1 MSRRRVVIT
10 GMGAV
15 SPYGVG
21 VAPLWQ
27 GLREGRSAIA
37 PLRHPDAAR
46 VRMKVAAQLPEGIDL
61 AAMMSES
68 MLPLLDRC
76 SQFVV
81 AASNEAVAQCGFDLR
96 AEGERIGAI
105 IGTGIGGVTSHDEQS
120 RRLYGENAER
130 MHPLTI
136 VRTMVNAPASH
147 VSMVHGLRG
156 PVFSVSSAC
165 ASANHAV
172 AQALAMIRSGAADV
186 MLTGGTE
193 ACLTFGL
200 LKAWDA
206 MRVVADDTCR
216 PFSANRRGLVL
227 GEGAA
232 VFVLEEMEHAKARG
246 ATILAE
252 LAGAGMSADAGDI
265 VAPSAEGAALS
276 ITRALQDAELDAADI
291 GYINAHGT
299 GTLANDATET
309 KAIRIALG
317 AHAQGIPVTSTKSMH
332 GHALG
337 AAGALELA
345 AMVSA
350 LDDQFVPP
358 TANYEQADPACDLDI
373 VPNVGR
379 PAKIRAA
386 LSNSFAFGGLNAVL
400 AVRQA

>member
-1 MSRRRVVIT
+1 MEKRRVVIT

-21 VAPLWQ
+21 VAQLWQ

-37 PLRHPDAAR
+37 PLRHPDSAR
-46 VRMKVAAQLPEGIDL
+46 VRMKVAAQLPEEIDL
-61 AAMMSES
+61 ASMMSES
-68 MLPLLDRC
+68 MLPLLDRS

-81 AASNEAVAQCGFDLR
+81 AASNEAVRQCGIDTR
-96 AEGERIGAI
+96 AEGDRIGAI

-120 RRLYGENAER
+120 KRLYGEGAER

-136 VRTMVNAPASH
+136 VRTMVNATASH
-147 VSMVHGLRG
+147 VSMAHGLRG
-156 PVFSVSSAC
+156 PVFTVSSAC

-172 AQALAMIRSGAADV
+172 AQALAAIRSGAADV

-206 MRVVADDTCR
+206 MRVVADDSCR

-276 ITRALQDAELDAADI
+276 ITRALQDAELEAAEI

-299 GTLANDATET
+299 GTMANDATET

-317 AHAQGIPVTSTKSMH
+317 AHAQSIPVTSTKSMH

-345 AMVSA
+345 AMVAA
-350 LDDQFVPP
+350 LGDQFVPP
-358 TANYEQADPACDLDI
+358 TANFEQADPACDLDI

-400 AVRQA
+400 AVRSV

>member
-1 MSRRRVVIT
+1 MSKRRVVIT

-15 SPYGVG
+15 SPFGVG
-21 VAPLWQ
+21 VGPLWQ

-37 PLRHPDAAR
+37 PLRHPESAR

-61 AAMMSES
+61 AAMMDES

-81 AASNEAVAQCGFDLR
+81 AASNEAVRQCGLDMR
-96 AEGERIGAI
+96 GEGERIGTI

-120 RRLYGENAER
+120 KRLYGEGAER

-136 VRTMVNAPASH
+136 VRTMANAPASH

-172 AQALAMIRSGAADV
+172 AQALATIRSGAADV

-232 VFVLEEMEHAKARG
+232 VFVLEEMEHAKSRG
-246 ATILAE
+246 ATILVE

-276 ITRALQDAELDAADI
+276 ITRALQDAELEAADI

-299 GTLANDATET
+299 GTMANDATESR
-309 KAIRIALG
+309 AIRIALG
-317 AHAQGIPVTSTKSMH
+317 THAQGIPVTSTKSMH

-337 AAGALELA
+337 AAGALELV

-350 LDDQFVPP
+350 LDAQFVPP

-379 PAKIRAA
+379 PARIRAA

>member
-1 MSRRRVVIT
+1 MSKRRVVIT

-27 GLREGRSAIA
+27 GLRDGRSAIA
-37 PLRHPDAAR
+37 PLRHPDSAR
-46 VRMKVAAQLPEGIDL
+46 VRMKVAAQLPEEIDL

-68 MLPLLDRC
+68 MLPLLDRS

-81 AASNEAVAQCGFDLR
+81 AASNEAVRQCGLDAR
-96 AEGERIGAI
+96 AEGDRIGAI

-120 RRLYGENAER
+120 KRLYGEGAER

-136 VRTMVNAPASH
+136 VRTMVNATASH
-147 VSMVHGLRG
+147 VSMAHGLRG
-156 PVFSVSSAC
+156 PVFTVSSAC

-172 AQALAMIRSGAADV
+172 AQALAAIRSGAADV
-186 MLTGGTE
+186 MLSGGTE

-206 MRVVADDTCR
+206 MRVVADDSCR

-246 ATILAE
+246 VTILAE

-276 ITRALQDAELDAADI
+276 ITRALQDAELEAAEI

-299 GTLANDATET
+299 GTMANDATET
-309 KAIRIALG
+309 RAIRLALG
-317 AHAQGIPVTSTKSMH
+317 AHAQSIPVTSTKSMH

-350 LDDQFVPP
+350 LGDQFVPP
-358 TANYEQADPACDLDI
+358 TANFEQADPACDLDI

-400 AVRQA
+400 AVRSV